1 MDERKSSQSGF
12 KLGRARRRLASGDPV
27 IVEDVDVVFTRIHGR
42 DFRFVTTHARD
53 PIQRK
58 WRKGVFY
65 EPKELAAIKAHFPH
79 GGTFVDIGA
88 NVGNHSLYVAGFMA
102 PAKVIPF
109 EPNPLAYKLLI
120 ANIAMNGFLDVFDLS
135 QLGVGL
141 ADRVADGFAMVEQP
155 RNLGGSRMREGAQ
168 EGEGGGLQVVV
179 GDDALKSESPDMIKV
194 DVEGMEMM
202 VLRGLQQTIARA
214 RPILLLEID
223 DENDAAFQEWLAP
236 LDYDVVEKVR
246 RYQNNTNYVL
256 VPSAGVGD

>member
-1 MDERKSSQSGF
+1 MNRQDPSLNDFQ
-12 KLGRARRRLASGDPV
+12 LGRARRKLKSGEPV
-27 IVEDVDVVFTRIHGR
+27 IIEDVDVVFARIHGR

-65 EPKELAAIKAHFPH
+65 EPRELAAIKAHFPH

-102 PAKVIPF
+102 PGKVIPF
-109 EPNPLAYKLLI
+109 EPNPAAYRLLI

-135 QLGVGL
+135 HLGVGL

-155 RNLGGSRMREGAQ
+155 RNLGGSKMREGQ
-168 EGEGGGLQVVV
+168 DGDLQVVV
-179 GDDALKSESPDMIKV
+179 GDEALKAVSPDMIKV

-202 VLRGLQQTIARA
+202 VLRGLEATIART

-223 DENDAAFQEWLAP
+223 DENDAAFQEWVAP
-236 LDYDVVEKVR
+236 LGYDVVEKVR
-246 RYQNNTNYVL
+246 RYHNNTNYVL
-256 VPSAGVGD
+256 VPGAVGRDRDE